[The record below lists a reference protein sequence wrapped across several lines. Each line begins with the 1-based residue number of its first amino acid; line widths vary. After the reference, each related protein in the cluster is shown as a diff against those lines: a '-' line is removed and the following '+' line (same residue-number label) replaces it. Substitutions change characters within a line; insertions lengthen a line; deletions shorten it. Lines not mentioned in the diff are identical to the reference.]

1 MKQIGQ
7 ILRSKRESL
16 GMTLIDLEK
25 KIKIQKKYIE
35 MIEKNN
41 FEHLPN
47 PDYTRGFIEKYARC
61 VNLNGKELIKQ
72 HESELPV
79 KKISA
84 REAIDALK
92 ATHTTENDDSTRK
105 LFYFIIAGL
114 GVLFIIWMLSQLLFT
129 NKDEMFKP
137 ASLNPSR
144 NISVEK
150 KQEPVSKVDKPA
162 IKKQV
167 KPETSLTYK
176 NFDGSNLTYEV
187 KSQQPLTVK
196 IVSKMPTW
204 VQVFDDKNKNYVY
217 NEIKEQSFK
226 IDKEAKEVTI
236 ISGNSTSADIY
247 INNQKVS
254 VPKEAENLI
263 TRTYFFK
270 VSKN

>member
-1 MKQIGQ
+1 MRQIGQ

-41 FEHLPN
+41 FERLPN
-47 PDYTRGFIEKYARC
+47 PDYTRGFIEKYANC

-72 HESELPV
+72 HESELPAR
-79 KKISA
+79 KISA
-84 REAIDALK
+84 REAIDTLK
-92 ATHTTENDDSTRK
+92 ATHTTENDHSTRK
-105 LFYFIIAGL
+105 LLYIIIASL
-114 GVLFIIWMLSQLLFT
+114 SLLFIIWALSQLFFT
-129 NKDEMFKP
+129 DKDESFKP

-144 NISVEK
+144 NITVEK
-150 KQEPVSKVDKPA
+150 KQEPETKSKKPSA
-162 IKKQV
+162 KIQV

-196 IVSKMPTW
+196 IVSKIPTW
-204 VQVFDDKNKNYVY
+204 VQVFDNKKKNYVY
-217 NEIKEQSFK
+217 KEIKEQSFK
-226 IDKEAKEVTI
+226 IDKDAKELTI

-270 VSKN
+270 VSKK